1 MAGGKP
7 PRGAGGGLTGAAA
20 FGGAPAVGTAPE
32 AGTGP
37 AVEASE
43 VATPIVLV
51 PALVEQLLAHARREA
66 PRECCGIL
74 SLAPAAADGRGARLA
89 AGPVTGRTRA
99 GRSAP
104 LRYHPARNRAASL
117 SRYELD
123 PEDLLSVL
131 SGLEE
136 ERGALWGFAHSHV
149 GQPAIPSA
157 VDIDNAWY
165 PDAVWL
171 ILSLAPGGEAGLGLR
186 LARGETLRA
195 YRIVGGLPT
204 ALLAAP
210 TAAGAAEVPLRLA
223 TAVCLS

>member
-74 SLAPAAADGRGARLA
+74 SLVPEEVA
-89 AGPVTGRTRA
+89 
-99 GRSAP
+99 AP